1 MKNFSIASKEN
12 TDQAPAGASGTIA
25 QMVERCF
32 NCLFHDPGSNPGG
45 SITDCA
51 TVKMYKRLFIRC
63 DRRGY
68 MGMDIEK
75 IIKVAI
81 GLLEEQEGVKIEYTL
96 TRRDDDLK
104 KNEEA
109 TA

>member
-1 MKNFSIASKEN
+1 
-12 TDQAPAGASGTIA
+12 
-25 QMVERCF
+25 
-32 NCLFHDPGSNPGG
+32 
-45 SITDCA
+45 
-51 TVKMYKRLFIRC
+51 
-63 DRRGY
+63 
-68 MGMDIEK
+68 MGMNIEK

-96 TRRDDDLK
+96 TRRDDDPK

>member
-1 MKNFSIASKEN
+1 
-12 TDQAPAGASGTIA
+12 
-25 QMVERCF
+25 
-32 NCLFHDPGSNPGG
+32 
-45 SITDCA
+45 
-51 TVKMYKRLFIRC
+51 
-63 DRRGY
+63 
-68 MGMDIEK
+68 MDIEK

-96 TRRDDDLK
+96 TRKDQAPQ

>member
-1 MKNFSIASKEN
+1 
-12 TDQAPAGASGTIA
+12 
-25 QMVERCF
+25 
-32 NCLFHDPGSNPGG
+32 
-45 SITDCA
+45 
-51 TVKMYKRLFIRC
+51 
-63 DRRGY
+63 

-81 GLLEEQEGVKIEYTL
+81 GLLEEKEGVKIEYTL

>member
-1 MKNFSIASKEN
+1 
-12 TDQAPAGASGTIA
+12 
-25 QMVERCF
+25 
-32 NCLFHDPGSNPGG
+32 
-45 SITDCA
+45 
-51 TVKMYKRLFIRC
+51 
-63 DRRGY
+63 
-68 MGMDIEK
+68 MDIEK

-96 TRRDDDLK
+96 MRKDQAPQ